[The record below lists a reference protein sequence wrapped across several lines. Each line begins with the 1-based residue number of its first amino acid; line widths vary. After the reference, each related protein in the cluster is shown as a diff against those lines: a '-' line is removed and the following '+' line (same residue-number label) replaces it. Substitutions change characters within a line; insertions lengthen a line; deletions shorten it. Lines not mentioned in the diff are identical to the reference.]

1 MINLIHIAHSEAH
14 DIFAINQANGRKIIG
29 TDNGVSSITS
39 RDVTL
44 NRMAMNGQNNVF
56 TQPSVEIVSIERVVT
71 AEDIEDIFSLLN

>member
-14 DIFAINQANGRKIIG
+14 DVFAINPANISRM
-29 TDNGVSSITS
+29 VSGCDS

-56 TQPSVEIVSIERVVT
+56 TQPSVEIVPIERVFSV
-71 AEDIEDIFSLLN
+71 EEIEDIFAILN